1 MTLNVALLG
10 YGYAGKTFHAPL
22 IAATPG
28 LRLAAVAS
36 SDPAKVRA
44 DLPDATVLPDAA
56 AVLAQADLDLVV
68 IATPNDTHADLARRA
83 LEAGRHVVVDKPFTL
98 TLAEARELADLAASA
113 GRVLSVFHN
122 RRWDADF
129 LTLRR
134 LVADGT
140 LGEVLALE
148 SRFDRFRPEVRKRW
162 REAAIP
168 GGGLWYD
175 LGPHLVDQALRLFG
189 PPDAVYADLA
199 LQRPGAEAVDYC
211 HVLLRY
217 PRRRVVLHASML
229 VAGDSPRFAAH
240 GLRGQLPQARPR
252 PPGGRPQARR
262 PPRRPRLGPR
272 PAPRP
277 ARHHRP
283 GRHADHRP
291 RPGRARRLPGL
302 LRRRP
307 RRDPR
312 PRAQPGPA
320 GGGGGGDGGAGA
332 GAGECQAGEGAGVRG
347 ARRGM
352 TRPQRRLTAA
362 CGSRPGRSP
371 SPDGTRSR
379 CPASGSGSRAL

>member
-44 DLPDATVLPDAA
+44 DLPDAAVLPDAD
-56 AVLAQADLDLVV
+56 AVLAQAHLDLVV

-83 LEAGRHVVVDKPFTL
+83 LQAGRHVVVDKPFTL
-98 TLAEARELADLAASA
+98 TLAEAQGLATLAASA

-129 LTLRR
+129 LTLSR
-134 LVADGT
+134 LVADGS

-148 SRFDRFRPEVRKRW
+148 SRFDRFRPQVRQRW
-162 REAAIP
+162 REAAVP

-217 PRRRVVLHASML
+217 PRCRVLLHASML
-229 VAGDSPRFAAH
+229 VAGDSPRFAAYGTRGSYLKH
-240 GLRGQLPQARPR
+240 GLDPQEDALKRGEC
-252 PPGGRPQARR
+252 PGG
-262 PPRRPRLGPR
+262 
-272 PAPRP
+272 
-277 ARHHRP
+277 P
-283 GRHADHRP
+283 GWGQDP
-291 RPGRARRLPGL
+291 RPGL
-302 LRRRP
+302 L
-307 RRDPR
+307 
-312 PRAQPGPA
+312 A
-320 GGGGGGDGGAGA
+320 
-332 GAGECQAGEGAGVRG
+332 
-347 ARRGM
+347 
-352 TRPQRRLTAA
+352 TAA
-362 CGSRPGRSP
+362 
-371 SPDGTRSR
+371 PDGTVTTTPVPGEPGDY
-379 CPASGSGSRAL
+379 PAYYAGIRDAILGQGPNPVPSAEAVEVTAVLELALESARQGRKLAFAAPGAG